1 MPSFCQTSSFIEKAG
16 PLVARERQVQPTE
29 RSDAADG
36 DGDGGRHPPDDPAVE
51 EDPPAA
57 DRADVDQLAR
67 VLVLLATPTEPEVT
81 DVTPAST
88 ARVLV
93 GDHHRIAARMLGQPV
108 AGLVVEGDQELHPL
122 HH

>member
-1 MPSFCQTSSFIEKAG
+1 
-16 PLVARERQVQPTE
+16 VQPTK
-29 RSDAADG
+29 RSDPTDG
-36 DGDGGRHPPDDPAVE
+36 DRDGGRHARDDPAVE

-108 AGLVVEGDQELHPL
+108 AGLLVEGYQELHPL

>member
-1 MPSFCQTSSFIEKAG
+1 VQSA
-16 PLVARERQVQPTE
+16 ERP
-29 RSDAADG
+29 DPADG
-36 DGDGGRHPPDDPAVE
+36 DGDGGRHPGGDPAVE
-51 EDPPAA
+51 QDRPAA
-57 DRADVDQLAR
+57 DLTDVDQLAR
-67 VLVLLATPTEPEVT
+67 ILVLLATPTESEVT

-93 GDHHRIAARMLGQPV
+93 GDHHRIAARVLGQPV